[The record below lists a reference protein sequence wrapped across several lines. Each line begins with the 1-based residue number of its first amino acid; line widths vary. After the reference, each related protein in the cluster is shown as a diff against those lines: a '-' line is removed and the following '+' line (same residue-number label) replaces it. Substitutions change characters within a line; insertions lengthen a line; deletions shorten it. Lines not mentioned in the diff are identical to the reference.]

1 MSDHLPESF
10 SLASI
15 LAEKCVCH
23 QEGLWVKMVG
33 QDQTQVSCIAGKFLT
48 EPPGIVGKWKFIA
61 KEQGGISVD
70 GKLLREKKNQRSG
83 DFWQKINCDT
93 PRALMSVASVC
104 FSVLCL
110 IIN

>member
-1 MSDHLPESF
+1 
-10 SLASI
+10 
-15 LAEKCVCH
+15 
-23 QEGLWVKMVG
+23 MVG
-33 QDQTQVSCIAGKFLT
+33 QDQTQVSCIAGEFLT